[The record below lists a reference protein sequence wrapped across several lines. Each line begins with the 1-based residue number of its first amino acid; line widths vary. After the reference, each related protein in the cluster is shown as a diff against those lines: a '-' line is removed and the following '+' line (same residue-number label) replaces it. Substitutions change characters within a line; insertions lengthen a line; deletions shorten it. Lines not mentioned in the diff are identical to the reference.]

1 MKVPWEWA
9 NKVIRLLEQILE
21 NTETIM
27 STGASEV
34 ALLQQLITQLN
45 TDFTAI
51 QNTITT
57 GDNPALDAALADL
70 QTTVGNFTGLAN
82 PTPPPTASA
91 PPSGDV

>member
-9 NKVIRLLEQILE
+9 NKVIRLLEEILE

-34 ALLQQLITQLN
+34 ALLNQLVTQLN

-51 QNTITT
+51 QNAITT
-57 GDNPALDAALADL
+57 GDNPDLDAALANL

-82 PTPPPTASA
+82 PTPPSTPA